1 MINKISFV
9 LLVPL
14 LLLAG
19 CAEPFTIFHSK
30 TGDPIIIGRR
40 AYSYDGCV
48 DTMKEEA
55 ERRGVTFRYIHVRG
69 SLFGRSLL
77 WPFEPGYACEAA
89 IGPERQPHGIYPNV
103 PPLTPLG

>member
-1 MINKISFV
+1 MAKKSIF
-9 LLVPL
+9 LLLLPL
-14 LLLAG
+14 LLLSG
-19 CAEPFTIFHSK
+19 CAEPYTIFHSK

-48 DTMKEEA
+48 DTVKEEA
-55 ERRGVTFRYIHVRG
+55 ERLGVTFRYVHVRG

-89 IGPERQPHGIYPNV
+89 VGPERPPNGIYPNV

>member
-9 LLVPL
+9 FIVPI

-48 DTMKEEA
+48 DTIKQEA
-55 ERRGVTFRYIHVRG
+55 GRLGVTFRYIHVRG

-89 IGPERQPHGIYPNV
+89 IGPERQRNGIYPNV